1 VSANNVTEAI
11 VFVAGTTY
19 AMTFAATNVPVEWGW
34 CVTVGWTTCTSGNT
48 IVVGNLTEATYP
60 YAVMPGSSMAG
71 VTESISIDGHAAP
84 DSGWAPLN
92 HGVAVAVTFT
102 LVTYALTFTET
113 GLATGTTWQ
122 VDVQGVFN
130 GQNATTEVGSAST
143 DAITFQV
150 PNGTFNYTV
159 MSVPGYVGP
168 GSGVVPVNGSAV
180 SVSVMFAPPTA
191 ATYTVTFVETG
202 LPGGTSWSVT
212 LNGVAQSGIGASLA
226 FVLMNGS
233 YTYIVGSVTGY
244 TSSPSSGPIMVTGA
258 NVNQTIVFTPIPPPP
273 ITLTFMETGL
283 ATGTTWSV
291 TVNGVA
297 QFGSVPSIVFTG
309 LGNGTYGFSVGPVRG
324 YTSSPSSGTTTVIGT
339 DVSQAIVFAPIP
351 SNHYMVTFTES
362 GLPSG
367 VLWYANVT
375 GRPSTSS
382 VGATITMSL
391 LNGTYSYALGSS
403 NPSWGVV
410 PATGSLRVVGAPETV
425 DVTFLAVYTVTMAA
439 GNLPTGTLWYVN
451 VTGTVQKFSYSGTG
465 STIAFSLPNGT
476 WTYTVASA
484 DPRWAP
490 PTPTGTL
497 TVQGVPAPVQLTFA
511 SAYLVTFTET
521 GLGSGTSW
529 SVTFYGMTNSSTSTT
544 IAFHV
549 VNGTY
554 AFTTGA
560 VSGYSSASGS
570 GTLTVLGGPVGQT
583 ITFTSTS
590 GGGGGS
596 SSIAWWVW
604 VVIAIVIVVIV
615 VVALVVVKRRRPPA
629 T

>member
-1 VSANNVTEAI
+1 
-11 VFVAGTTY
+11 
-19 AMTFAATNVPVEWGW
+19 
-34 CVTVGWTTCTSGNT
+34 
-48 IVVGNLTEATYP
+48 
-60 YAVMPGSSMAG
+60 
-71 VTESISIDGHAAP
+71 
-84 DSGWAPLN
+84 
-92 HGVAVAVTFT
+92 
-102 LVTYALTFTET
+102 
-113 GLATGTTWQ
+113 
-122 VDVQGVFN
+122 VQ
-130 GQNATTEVGSAST
+130 Q
-143 DAITFQV
+143 
-150 PNGTFNYTV
+150 
-159 MSVPGYVGP
+159 
-168 GSGVVPVNGSAV
+168 
-180 SVSVMFAPPTA
+180 
-191 ATYTVTFVETG
+191 
-202 LPGGTSWSVT
+202 
-212 LNGVAQSGIGASLA
+212 
-226 FVLMNGS
+226 
-233 YTYIVGSVTGY
+233 
-244 TSSPSSGPIMVTGA
+244 
-258 NVNQTIVFTPIPPPP
+258 
-273 ITLTFMETGL
+273 
-283 ATGTTWSV
+283 
-291 TVNGVA
+291 
-297 QFGSVPSIVFTG
+297 
-309 LGNGTYGFSVGPVRG
+309 
-324 YTSSPSSGTTTVIGT
+324 
-339 DVSQAIVFAPIP
+339 
-351 SNHYMVTFTES
+351 
-362 GLPSG
+362 
-367 VLWYANVT
+367 
-375 GRPSTSS
+375 
-382 VGATITMSL
+382 
-391 LNGTYSYALGSS
+391 
-403 NPSWGVV
+403 
-410 PATGSLRVVGAPETV
+410 
-425 DVTFLAVYTVTMAA
+425 
-439 GNLPTGTLWYVN
+439 
-451 VTGTVQKFSYSGTG
+451 FSYSGTG